1 MKLKNKR
8 VLDVI
13 PLSEPVISGNEW
25 KYIKE
30 CLDSTWVSSVGSYV
44 TRFEKMV
51 SDYVG
56 TKHAVAVV
64 NGTSA
69 IHISLLASSV
79 CPEDEVI
86 VPALT
91 FIAPVNAVKYCNAHP
106 VFMDCDDET
115 LGMDVQKVVEFI
127 SRECRQKKDGRTYNM
142 KTGRRISAIL
152 PVHIFGHPVD
162 MNALLGISRNYNFEV
177 IEDATE
183 SLGSEYRGR
192 KTGSFGKAGCFSFN
206 GNKIITTGGGGMVV
220 SNNKKLADRVR
231 HLTTQ
236 ANRKTF
242 EYYHDEIG
250 YNYRLTNLQAAMG
263 VAQMERLGEFVEI
276 KRGNAALYRGLLS
289 QVEEVEMLWEKSWA
303 RSNFWLCTI
312 KVPQRHKSRL
322 MKFLLSKGAMIRPVW
337 ELINTLPMYRACQS
351 YSIEKAVEAH
361 GSCINLPSGV
371 GIKQAEIEFIAEN
384 IKKYFKRH
392 I

>member
-1 MKLKNKR
+1 MSDNMKQH
-8 VLDVI
+8 VI

-69 IHISLLASSV
+69 IHISLLASGV
-79 CPEDEVI
+79 CPDDEVI

-91 FIAPVNAVKYCNAHP
+91 FIAPVNAVKYCNSHP

-115 LGMDVQKVVEFI
+115 LCMDVQKVVEFI
-127 SRECRQKKDGRTYNM
+127 SRECKQKKDGRTYNK

-162 MNALLGISRNYNFEV
+162 MNDLVGISRKYNISI

-192 KTGSFGKAGCFSFN
+192 KTGSFGSLGCFSFN

-236 ANRKTF
+236 ANKKAF

-263 VAQMERLGEFVEI
+263 VAQMERLGEFIEI
-276 KRGNAALYRGLLS
+276 KRRNAAIYRELLS
-289 QVEEVEMLWEKSWA
+289 PVEGVEMLWEKSWA

-322 MKFLLSKGAMIRPVW
+322 MKFLLSKEIRIRPVW
-337 ELINTLPMYRACQS
+337 KLINTLPMYKACQS
-351 YSIEKAVEAH
+351 YSVEKAVDAH
-361 GSCINLPSGV
+361 GSCINLPCGV
-371 GIKQAEIEFIAEN
+371 GIKQADIKFVAEN
-384 IKKYFKRH
+384 IKEYFKRRG
-392 I
+392 